1 MNVDIVERLVK
12 KNSAIVNVAKPTT
25 KTTTMSEQDLIAIY
39 NEMKS
44 VFARDKNLTHIEVIF
59 KIQPVKTEKKI
70 ARITVTTYKNEI

>member
-1 MNVDIVERLVK
+1 MMTSLMRQLKAYNRI
-12 KNSAIVNVAKPTT
+12 
-25 KTTTMSEQDLIAIY
+25 MSEQDLIAIY

>member
-1 MNVDIVERLVK
+1 
-12 KNSAIVNVAKPTT
+12 
-25 KTTTMSEQDLIAIY
+25 MSEQDLIAIY

-70 ARITVTTYKNEI
+70 ARITVTTYKNENRIN